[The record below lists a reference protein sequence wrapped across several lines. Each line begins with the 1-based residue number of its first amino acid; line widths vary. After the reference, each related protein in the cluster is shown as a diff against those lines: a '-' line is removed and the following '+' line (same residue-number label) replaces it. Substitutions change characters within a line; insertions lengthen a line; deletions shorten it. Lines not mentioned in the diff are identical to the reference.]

1 MIQPHSVFECMRA
14 DEVAECW
21 DGVPEAL
28 YVKLWNDVVPRQK
41 PVPNREDS
49 GPFDHV
55 GHENLAAHWDKLTTD
70 EQSLLNQLA
79 ERNVP

>member
-1 MIQPHSVFECMRA
+1 MTMIQPHSVFECMRA

-49 GPFDHV
+49 
-55 GHENLAAHWDKLTTD
+55 
-70 EQSLLNQLA
+70 LLNQLA